1 MDTQEAPLSED
12 WSYEDDYG
20 FPSDEELTFL
30 ANELFMM
37 LDEEERSTNLAEK
50 P

>member
-1 MDTQEAPLSED
+1 MDTRETPL
-12 WSYEDDYG
+12 SYEDNYG

-30 ANELFMM
+30 ANEVFMM
-37 LDEEERSTNLAEK
+37 LDEEERLTNLPEK